1 MLPYDDD
8 IVNVVDDAFK
18 NTYTIPKFYFERNYE
33 QVRESL
39 SEEEVFYNPPMYFVK
54 PRGSIEFSYIV
65 FWTGKK
71 FLGGYVSLNNN
82 YSGVQ
87 RGRMDRNGETI
98 FAGHIKPIRTI
109 FKRYL
114 DDKPR
119 WICEAF
125 LLTEDNK
132 ILYWGKDSV
141 EHYEEQIYKLT
152 GYTPEELKEKF
163 LSGEKTFKPK
173 GFLASIMIYGLDF
186 ERQFIYSGDVKE
198 TLSQTWRQMYDDAS
212 TFAKDRQFTVGIDAY
227 MRKAYSMILKILS

>member
-87 RGRMDRNGETI
+87 RGRMDRN
-98 FAGHIKPIRTI
+98 
-109 FKRYL
+109 
-114 DDKPR
+114 
-119 WICEAF
+119 
-125 LLTEDNK
+125 
-132 ILYWGKDSV
+132 
-141 EHYEEQIYKLT
+141 
-152 GYTPEELKEKF
+152 
-163 LSGEKTFKPK
+163 
-173 GFLASIMIYGLDF
+173 
-186 ERQFIYSGDVKE
+186 
-198 TLSQTWRQMYDDAS
+198 
-212 TFAKDRQFTVGIDAY
+212 
-227 MRKAYSMILKILS
+227 